1 MKGLRRFL
9 ARVGRAIGRLVGVR
23 GAEARLREE
32 VAEHI
37 ALQTADNVRA
47 GMPAVE
53 ARRQAMLK
61 FGGVET
67 MKEDYRA
74 AGGLVMIENF
84 AQDVRYAI
92 RSLERT
98 PGLTAFVVFT
108 LALGIGMTAGTFSMI
123 DALIFR
129 PYPVP
134 HPNEIVTVVGTTHD
148 SNYEDFSYREYLDIR
163 DKTQSYVGVA
173 ANAGMEEVGFSATAT
188 ATPRVKGGMRVSGN
202 YFRVLGVEPTLG
214 RGFRDDEDL
223 VPGRDAVMV
232 LGPAFWKHEFAG
244 DPNVI
249 GRKVRLNGAEFTVI
263 GVAPETFPGMMVFG
277 EPDFYMPL
285 AMAKIFSTDP
295 QKNFFEDRN
304 DRELAV
310 RGRLKPGVS
319 VAQAKNEATVLGQNF
334 EKEYPKWS
342 RGRGMAAAT
351 QFEMRTRDDEVEWR
365 FSMIFMILAIAVL
378 LVACTNVA
386 GLLLSRA
393 RARKRE
399 IAVRLAIGAGRSRLI
414 RLLLTESL
422 ILALLGG
429 AGGIAIGYGI
439 CAWFESIKS
448 IVIMSDL
455 PMLIP
460 FQMNTRVL
468 TASILISVISA
479 LICGLVPALQS
490 SKTNLVEGL
499 KAADVDMP
507 GRKRLWGRSAL
518 VVAQVAMSL
527 MLLTASFL
535 MVRGFQNTLLDGM
548 DFAKDHLLMTTLDPR
563 LVQYD
568 SVQTKN
574 FFKVLKDRLRE
585 TPGVEIA
592 TLTQNVP
599 MGRDD
604 FDALA
609 FVPDG
614 FQMPKD
620 RENFTSVMDVVD
632 EDFFATMQIP
642 IVRGRAFGGSD
653 TAESPRV
660 AIVNEYFAHH
670 YWPGQDVVGKRFR
683 LDRSDGV
690 PVEIVGIARTIKVR
704 DTFDKNADFVYLP
717 MMQHPTARMALLVR
731 SNGDPLQLVPAVKE
745 VVRKMDPN
753 MPLLHTM
760 TFEDVY
766 LNRAIRGP
774 AVAMKLVGAMG
785 IVGLVLTVAGLY
797 GLVAYNVSRRTRE
810 IGIRMAL
817 GAARGDVLRLMMGRG
832 MVLVAIGTAIGITMG
847 FGVERMMN
855 SMLFNAGGVDFVAY
869 AVVVPLLFV
878 VTMLAAFVPARK
890 AARIEP
896 TRALRYE

>member
-1 MKGLRRFL
+1 MKSVRRFFSRL
-9 ARVGRAIGRLVGVR
+9 GSLLGRRSQ
-23 GAEARLREE
+23 EARLREE

-37 ALQTADNVRA
+37 ALATADKVRA
-47 GMPAVE
+47 GMSPVE

-61 FGGVET
+61 FGGVEA
-67 MKEDYRA
+67 MREEYRA
-74 AGGLVMIENF
+74 TGGLMMIENI

-108 LALGIGMTAGTFSMI
+108 LALGIGMVSGTFSMV

-134 HPNEIVTVVGTTHD
+134 HPNEVVTVVGTTHD
-148 SNYEDFSYREYLDIR
+148 SNFEHFSYREYFDIR
-163 DKTQSYVGVA
+163 DKTKSYEGVVA
-173 ANAGMEEVGFSATAT
+173 SADMEEVGFSANGTE
-188 ATPRVKGGMRVSGN
+188 TPRVKGGMRVSGN
-202 YFRVLGVEPTLG
+202 YFRVLGVEPSLG
-214 RGFRDDEDL
+214 RGFREDEDV

-232 LGPAFWKHEFAG
+232 LGPAFWAHEFAS

-249 GRKVRLNGAEFTVI
+249 GRKVRLNGAEFTVV
-263 GVAPETFPGMMVFG
+263 GVAAETFPGMLIFG
-277 EPDFYMPL
+277 QPDFYMPL
-285 AMAKIFSTDP
+285 AMAKVFSTDP
-295 QKNFFEDRN
+295 QKNFFEDRD
-304 DRELAV
+304 DRELLV
-310 RGRLKPGVS
+310 RARLKPGVT
-319 VAQAKNEATVLGQNF
+319 VAQAKNEGAVVGQNF
-334 EKEYPKWS
+334 EKEYPKTN
-342 RGRGMAAAT
+342 RGRGIAVAT
-351 QFEMRTRDDEVEWR
+351 QFEMRTRDDEVEWK
-365 FSMIFMILAIAVL
+365 FSVIFVTLAIAVL

-399 IAVRLAIGAGRSRLI
+399 IAVRLAIGAGRLRLV
-414 RLLLTESL
+414 RLLMTESL

-439 CAWFESIKS
+439 CAWFQSIRS
-448 IVIMSDL
+448 IVLMSDL
-455 PMLIP
+455 PLMIP

-468 TASILISVISA
+468 VASILFSLAAA

-490 SKTNLVEGL
+490 SKTDLVEGL
-499 KAADVDMP
+499 KTADVDVP
-507 GRKRLWGRSAL
+507 GRKRLWGRSVL

-548 DFAKDHLLMTTLDPR
+548 DFAKDHLLMTTFDPR
-563 LVQYD
+563 LMQYD
-568 SVQTKN
+568 SVQTKQ
-574 FFKVLKDRLRE
+574 FFKVLKDRVRE
-585 TPGVEIA
+585 APGVVGA

-604 FDALA
+604 FDAIA

-614 FQMPKD
+614 FQMPRD
-620 RENFTSVMDVVD
+620 RQNLTSVMDTAD
-632 EDFFATMQIP
+632 EDYFATMQIP
-642 IVRGRAFGGSD
+642 ILRGRGFLASD
-653 TAESPRV
+653 TPESLRV
-660 AIVNEYFAHH
+660 AVVNEYFAHH
-670 YWPGQDVVGKRFR
+670 YWPGQDAVGKRFR

-690 PVEIVGIARTIKVR
+690 PMEIVGIAQTIKVR

-717 MMQHPTARMALLVR
+717 MAQHPIARMVLMVR
-731 SNGDPLQLVPAVKE
+731 SSENPLSLVDAVKD

-753 MPLLHTM
+753 MPMLTTM
-760 TFEDVY
+760 TYEDMY

-785 IVGLVLTVAGLY
+785 IVGLILTVAGLY

-817 GAARGDVLRLMMGRG
+817 GAARGDVMRLMMGKG
-832 MVLVAIGTAIGITMG
+832 MVLVAIGTGIGIAMG

-855 SMLFNAGGVDFVAY
+855 SMVFNAGGVDFVAY
-869 AVVVPLLFV
+869 AIVVPLLFV
-878 VTMLAAFVPARK
+878 VTMVAAFVPARK

>member
-1 MKGLRRFL
+1 MKTLRRL
-9 ARVGRAIGRLVGVR
+9 WARVGSLAGRR
-23 GAEARLREE
+23 SSEARLREE
-32 VAEHI
+32 IEEHI
-37 ALQTADNVRA
+37 ALATEDNVRA
-47 GMPAVE
+47 GMTRVE
-53 ARRQAMLK
+53 ARRRAMVK
-61 FGGVET
+61 FGGVEALR
-67 MKEDYRA
+67 EEYRA
-74 AGGLVMIENF
+74 TGGLMVIENIV
-84 AQDVRYAI
+84 QDVRYAI
-92 RSLERT
+92 RSLKRT
-98 PGLTAFVVFT
+98 PGLTAFVIFT
-108 LALGIGMTAGTFSMI
+108 LALGIGMVSGTFSMI

-134 HPNEIVTVVGTTHD
+134 QPNEVVTVVGTTHD
-148 SNYEDFSYREYLDIR
+148 SNFERFSYREYLDIR
-163 DKTQSYVGVA
+163 DKTKSYAGVVA
-173 ANAGMEEVGFSATAT
+173 SADMEEVGFSANAGE
-188 ATPRVKGGMRVSGN
+188 TPRVKGGMRVSGN
-202 YFRVLGVEPTLG
+202 YFRALGVEPSLG
-214 RGFRDDEDL
+214 RGFRDDEDA

-232 LGPAFWKHEFAG
+232 LGPAFWKREFG
-244 DPNVI
+244 SDPKVI

-263 GVAPETFPGMMVFG
+263 GVAPETFPGMLIFG
-277 EPDFYMPL
+277 QPDFYMPL
-285 AMAKIFSTDP
+285 AMAKVFSTDP
-295 QKNFFEDRN
+295 QKNFFEDRD
-304 DRELAV
+304 DRELLV
-310 RGRLKPGVS
+310 RGRLKPGVT
-319 VAQAKNEATVLGQNF
+319 VAQAKNEGAVLGRNF
-334 EKEYPKWS
+334 EKEYPKTNH
-342 RGRGMAAAT
+342 GRGIAVAT
-351 QFEMRTRDDEVEWR
+351 QFEMRTRDDEVEWK
-365 FSMIFMILAIAVL
+365 FSVIFVTLAIAVL

-399 IAVRLAIGAGRSRLI
+399 IAVRLAIGAGRLRLV
-414 RLLLTESL
+414 RLLMTESL

-439 CAWFESIKS
+439 CAWFQSIRS
-448 IVIMSDL
+448 IVLMSDL
-455 PMLIP
+455 PLMIP

-468 TASILISVISA
+468 AMSILFSLAAA

-490 SKTNLVEGL
+490 SKTDLVEGL
-499 KAADVDMP
+499 KAADVDVP
-507 GRKRLWGRSAL
+507 GRRRLWGRSVL

-548 DFAKDHLLMTTLDPR
+548 DFAKDHLLMTTFDPR

-568 SVQTKN
+568 SVQTKQ
-574 FFKVLKDRLRE
+574 FFKVLKDRVRE
-585 TPGVEIA
+585 VPGVEAA

-604 FDALA
+604 FDAIA

-614 FQMPKD
+614 FQMPRD
-620 RENFTSVMDVVD
+620 RENFTSVMDTAD
-632 EDFFATMQIP
+632 EDYFATMQIP
-642 IVRGRAFGGSD
+642 ILRGRGFVAAD
-653 TAESPRV
+653 TAGSPRV
-660 AIVNEYFAHH
+660 AVVNEYFAHH
-670 YWPGQDVVGKRFR
+670 YWPGQDVIGKRFR
-683 LDRSDGV
+683 LERSDGA
-690 PVEIVGIARTIKVR
+690 PVEIVGVAQTIKVR

-717 MMQHPTARMALLVR
+717 MAQHPIARMVLMVR
-731 SNGDPLQLVPAVKE
+731 SSGNPLGLVDAVKD

-753 MPLLHTM
+753 MPMLATM
-760 TFEDVY
+760 TYEDMY

-785 IVGLVLTVAGLY
+785 IVGLILTVAGLY

-817 GAARGDVLRLMMGRG
+817 GAASGDVLRLMMGKG
-832 MVLVAIGTAIGITMG
+832 MVLVAIGTAIGIAMG

-855 SMLFNAGGVDFVAY
+855 AMVFNAGGVDLVAY

>member
-1 MKGLRRFL
+1 MKAMRRFW
-9 ARVGRAIGRLVGVR
+9 ARVGRLVGRR

-32 VAEHI
+32 IAEHI
-37 ALQTADNVRA
+37 SLQTADNERA
-47 GMPAVE
+47 GMTAVE
-53 ARRQAMLK
+53 ARRRAMVK
-61 FGGVET
+61 FGGVEA

-74 AGGLVMIENF
+74 AGGLMVIENVV
-84 AQDVRYAI
+84 QDVRYAI

-108 LALGIGMTAGTFSMI
+108 LALGIGMVSGTFSMG

-134 HPNEIVTVVGTTHD
+134 RPNEIVTVVGTTHD

-163 DKTQSYVGVA
+163 DKTQSYEGVT

-188 ATPRVKGGMRVSGN
+188 ETPRVKGGMRVSGN

-214 RGFRDDEDL
+214 RGFRDDEDV

-232 LGPAFWKHEFAG
+232 LGRAFWKHEFAS

-249 GRKVRLNGAEFTVI
+249 GRKVRLNGAEFTVV
-263 GVAPETFPGMMVFG
+263 GVVPETFPGMMIFG

-285 AMAKIFSTDP
+285 AMAKVFSTDA
-295 QKNFFEDRN
+295 QKNFFEDRD

-319 VAQAKNEATVLGQNF
+319 VAQAKNEAVVLGQNF
-334 EKEYPKWS
+334 EKEYPKWN

-365 FSMIFMILAIAVL
+365 FSTIFMTLSIAVL

-399 IAVRLAIGAGRSRLI
+399 IAVRLAIGAGRWRLI
-414 RLLLTESL
+414 RLLMTESL
-422 ILALLGG
+422 ILSLLGG

-439 CAWFESIKS
+439 CAWFQSLKS

-455 PMLIP
+455 PMMIP

-468 TASILISVISA
+468 TASICISVVSA
-479 LICGLVPALQS
+479 LICGLVPAMQS
-490 SKTNLVEGL
+490 SKTDLVEGL
-499 KAADVDMP
+499 KAADVDVP
-507 GRKRLWGRSAL
+507 GRKKLWGRSVL

-548 DFAKDHLLMTTLDPR
+548 EFSKDHLLVTTFDPR

-568 SVQTKN
+568 NVQTKQ
-574 FFKVLKDRLRE
+574 FFKVLKDRVRE
-585 TPGVEIA
+585 TAGVESA
-592 TLTQNVP
+592 TLTHNVP

-604 FDALA
+604 FDAME

-620 RENFTSVMDVVD
+620 RENFSSVMDTVD
-632 EDFFATMQIP
+632 EDYFATMQIP
-642 IVRGRAFGGSD
+642 ILRGRGFLSSD
-653 TAESPRV
+653 TADSPPV

-690 PVEIVGIARTIKVR
+690 PVEIVGIAQTIKVR

-717 MMQHPTARMALLVR
+717 MAQHPNARMVLMVR
-731 SNGDPLQLVPAVKE
+731 SSGDPLQLVPAVKD
-745 VVRKMDPN
+745 VVRRMDPN
-753 MPLLHTM
+753 MPLLQTM
-760 TFEDVY
+760 TFEDMY

-785 IVGLVLTVAGLY
+785 VVGLLLTVAGLY

-817 GAARGDVLRLMMGRG
+817 GAASGDVLRLMMGRG
-832 MVLVAIGTAIGITMG
+832 MLLVAIGTGIGIVMG

-855 SMLFNAGGVDFVAY
+855 SMVFNAGGVDFVAY

>member
-1 MKGLRRFL
+1 MKAVRRFFS
-9 ARVGRAIGRLVGVR
+9 RVGKLVGRR
-23 GAEARLREE
+23 GQDERLKEE
-32 VAEHI
+32 IAEHI
-37 ALQTADNVRA
+37 ALQTEDNVRA
-47 GMPAVE
+47 GMRPVE

-61 FGGVET
+61 FGGVEA

-74 AGGLVMIENF
+74 ERGVMVVENV
-84 AQDVRYAI
+84 AQDVRYAM
-92 RSLERT
+92 RGLVRT
-98 PGLTAFVVFT
+98 PGLTAFVIFT
-108 LALGIGMTAGTFSMI
+108 LALGIGMASGTFSMV

-134 HPNEIVTVVGTTHD
+134 RPNEIVTVVGTTHD
-148 SNYEDFSYREYLDIR
+148 SNYEHFSYREYLDIR
-163 DKTQSYVGVA
+163 DKTQSYEGVV
-173 ANAGMEEVGFSATAT
+173 ANADLEEVGFSANAT
-188 ATPRVKGGMRVSGN
+188 ETPRVKGGMRVSGN
-202 YFRVLGVEPTLG
+202 YLRVLGVEPPLG
-214 RGFRDDEDL
+214 RGFRDDEDT
-223 VPGRDAVMV
+223 VPGRDAVVV
-232 LGPAFWKHEFAG
+232 LGPSFWKHEFSS

-249 GRKVRLNGAEFTVI
+249 GRKVRLNGAEFTVV
-263 GVAPETFPGMMVFG
+263 GVAPETFPGMMIFG
-277 EPDFYMPL
+277 VPDFYMPL
-285 AMAKIFSTDP
+285 AMAKVFSTNP
-295 QKNFFEDRN
+295 QKNFFEDRD
-304 DRELAV
+304 DRELLV
-310 RGRLKPGVS
+310 RGRLKPGVT
-319 VAQAKNEATVLGQNF
+319 VAEAKNEAAVLGQNF
-334 EKEYPKWS
+334 EKEYPKTN

-365 FSMIFMILAIAVL
+365 FSVIFVTLAIAVL

-399 IAVRLAIGAGRSRLI
+399 IAVRLAIGAGRLRLV
-414 RLLLTESL
+414 RLLMTESL

-439 CAWFESIKS
+439 CAWFQSIKN
-448 IVIMSDL
+448 IVLTSDL
-455 PMLIP
+455 PLIIP
-460 FQMNTRVL
+460 FRMNTRVL
-468 TASILISVISA
+468 VVSILFSLASA

-490 SKTNLVEGL
+490 SKADLVEGL
-499 KAADVDMP
+499 KAADVDVP

-535 MVRGFQNTLLDGM
+535 MVRGFQHTLLDGM
-548 DFAKDHLLMTTLDPR
+548 DFAKDHLLMTTFDPR

-568 SVQTKN
+568 SVQTKQ

-585 TPGVEIA
+585 TAGVESV
-592 TLTQNVP
+592 TWTQNVP

-604 FDALA
+604 FDAVS

-620 RENFTSVMDVVD
+620 RQNFTSVMNTVD
-632 EDFFATMQIP
+632 EDYFSTMQIP
-642 IVRGRAFGGSD
+642 ILRGRMFLSSD

-660 AIVNEYFAHH
+660 AIVNEFFAHH
-670 YWPGQDVVGKRFR
+670 YWPGQDPVGKRFR
-683 LDRSDGV
+683 FDRSDGV
-690 PVEIVGIARTIKVR
+690 PVEIVGIARTIKTQ

-717 MMQHPTARMALLVR
+717 MTQHPIARMALMVR
-731 SNGDPLQLVPAVKE
+731 SNGDPLQLVPAVKD
-745 VVRKMDPN
+745 VVRGMDPN
-753 MPLLHTM
+753 MSMLHTM
-760 TFEDVY
+760 TYEDMY

-774 AVAMKLVGAMG
+774 AIAMKLVGAMG
-785 IVGLVLTVAGLY
+785 VVGLVLTVAGLY

-817 GAARGDVLRLMMGRG
+817 GAARRDVLRLMMGRG
-832 MVLVAIGTAIGITMG
+832 MVLVAIGTGIGIAMG

-855 SMLFNAGGVDFVAY
+855 SMVFNAGGVDFVAY

-878 VTMLAAFVPARK
+878 VTMLAAFVPARR
-890 AARIEP
+890 AAQIEP

>member
-1 MKGLRRFL
+1 MKRVKRFFSRIFSL
-9 ARVGRAIGRLVGVR
+9 AGRR

-32 VAEHI
+32 IEEHI
-37 ALQTADNVRA
+37 ALQTEDNVRA
-47 GMPAVE
+47 GMSRVE

-61 FGGVET
+61 FGGVEA

-74 AGGLVMIENF
+74 AGGLMVIENI

-92 RSLERT
+92 RSLQRT
-98 PGLTAFVVFT
+98 AGLTAFVVFT
-108 LALGIGMTAGTFSMI
+108 LALGIGMASGTFSMV

-134 HPNEIVTVVGTTHD
+134 QPNEVVTVVGTTQD
-148 SNYEDFSYREYLDIR
+148 SNFESFSYREYLDIR
-163 DKTQSYVGVA
+163 DKTKSYEGVVA
-173 ANAGMEEVGFSATAT
+173 SATLEEVGFSANAG
-188 ATPRVKGGMRVSGN
+188 ATPRIKGGTRVSGN

-214 RGFRDDEDL
+214 RGFRDDEDT
-223 VPGRDAVMV
+223 VPGRDAVVV
-232 LGPAFWKHEFAG
+232 LGPSFWKHEFAS
-244 DPNVI
+244 DPKVI

-277 EPDFYMPL
+277 VPDFYMPL
-285 AMAKIFSTDP
+285 AMAKVFSTDP
-295 QKNFFEDRN
+295 LKNFFEDRD
-304 DRELAV
+304 DRELVV
-310 RGRLKPGVS
+310 RGRLKPGVT
-319 VAQAKNEATVLGQNF
+319 VAEAKNEAAVLEQNF
-334 EKEYPKWS
+334 EKEYPKTN

-351 QFEMRTRDDEVEWR
+351 QFEMRTRDDDVEWK
-365 FSMIFMILAIAVL
+365 FSVIFVTLAIAVL
-378 LVACTNVA
+378 LAACTNVA

-399 IAVRLAIGAGRSRLI
+399 IAVRLAIGAGRMRLV
-414 RLLLTESL
+414 RLLMTESL
-422 ILALLGG
+422 ILAVLGG

-439 CAWFESIKS
+439 CAWFQSIRD
-448 IVIMSDL
+448 IVVSSDL
-455 PMLIP
+455 PLIIP
-460 FQMNTRVL
+460 FRMNTRVL
-468 TASILISVISA
+468 VVSILFSLASA

-490 SKTNLVEGL
+490 SKADLVEGL

-535 MVRGFQNTLLDGM
+535 MVRGFQHTLLDGM
-548 DFAKDHLLMTTLDPR
+548 EFSKDHLLMTTFDPR

-568 SVQTKN
+568 SVQTKQ

-585 TPGVEIA
+585 TAGVESV
-592 TLTQNVP
+592 TWTQNVP

-604 FDALA
+604 FDAVA

-620 RENFTSVMDVVD
+620 RQNFTSVMDTVD
-632 EDFFATMQIP
+632 EDYFSTMQVP
-642 IVRGRAFGGSD
+642 LLRGRAFLSSD

-670 YWPGQDVVGKRFR
+670 YWPGEDVVGKRFR
-683 LDRSDGV
+683 LERSDGV
-690 PVEIVGIARTIKVR
+690 PVEIVGIAQTIKVR

-717 MMQHPTARMALLVR
+717 MAQHPVARMALLVR
-731 SNGDPLQLVPAVKE
+731 SSGDPLQLVPTVKD
-745 VVRKMDPN
+745 VVRVLDPN
-753 MPLLHTM
+753 MSMLHT
-760 TFEDVY
+760 TTYEDMY

-785 IVGLVLTVAGLY
+785 VVGLVLTVAGLY

-832 MVLVAIGTAIGITMG
+832 MVLVAIGTIVGIAMG
-847 FGVERMMN
+847 FGVEQLMN

-878 VTMLAAFVPARK
+878 VTMMAAFVPARK

>member
-1 MKGLRRFL
+1 MKGMRRFW
-9 ARVGRAIGRLVGVR
+9 ARVGQLVGRR

-32 VAEHI
+32 IAEHI
-37 ALQTADNVRA
+37 ALQTADNLRA
-47 GMPAVE
+47 GMTLIE

-61 FGGVET
+61 FGGVEA
-67 MKEDYRA
+67 MKEEYRA

-84 AQDVRYAI
+84 VQDVRYAI

-108 LALGIGMTAGTFSMI
+108 LALGIGMVSGTFSMG

-134 HPNEIVTVVGTTHD
+134 SPSEIVTVVGTTHD

-163 DKTQSYVGVA
+163 DKTQSYQGVA
-173 ANAGMEEVGFSATAT
+173 ANAGMEEVGFSATA
-188 ATPRVKGGMRVSGN
+188 AETPRVKGGMRVSGN

-214 RGFRDDEDL
+214 RGFRDDEDV

-232 LGPAFWKHEFAG
+232 LGRSFWKHEFES

-263 GVAPETFPGMMVFG
+263 GVVPETFPGMMIFG

-285 AMAKIFSTDP
+285 AMAKVFLTDV
-295 QKNFFEDRN
+295 QRNFFEDRA

-319 VAQAKNEATVLGQNF
+319 VAQAKNEALVLGQNF
-334 EKEYPKWS
+334 EKEYPKWNH
-342 RGRGMAAAT
+342 GRGMAAAT
-351 QFEMRTRDDEVEWR
+351 QFEMRTRDDEIEWR
-365 FSMIFMILAIAVL
+365 FSTIFMMLSIAVL

-386 GLLLSRA
+386 GLLLSRS

-399 IAVRLAIGAGRSRLI
+399 IAVRLAIGAGRSRLV

-422 ILALLGG
+422 ILSLLGG

-439 CAWFESIKS
+439 CAWFQSIKN

-455 PMLIP
+455 PMMIP
-460 FQMNTRVL
+460 FRMNTRVL
-468 TASILISVISA
+468 TASICISVVSA

-548 DFAKDHLLMTTLDPR
+548 EFSKDHLLMTTIDPR

-568 SVQTKN
+568 GVQTKQ
-574 FFKVLKDRLRE
+574 FFKVLKDRLHD
-585 TPGVEIA
+585 TAGVESA

-599 MGRDD
+599 MGRED
-604 FDALA
+604 FDALT

-620 RENFTSVMDVVD
+620 RENFTSVMDTAD
-632 EDFFATMQIP
+632 EDYFATMKIP
-642 IVRGRAFGGSD
+642 ILRGRAFLTTD
-653 TAESPRV
+653 TAESLRV

-670 YWPGQDVVGKRFR
+670 YWPGQDALGKRFR

-690 PVEIVGIARTIKVR
+690 PVEIVGIAQTIKVR

-717 MMQHPTARMALLVR
+717 MAQRPIVRMSLLVR
-731 SNGDPLQLVPAVKE
+731 SSGDPLQLVPAVKD
-745 VVRKMDPN
+745 VVRRMDPN
-753 MPLLHTM
+753 MPMLHTM
-760 TFEDVY
+760 TFEDMY

-785 IVGLVLTVAGLY
+785 VVGLLLTVAGLY

-817 GAARGDVLRLMMGRG
+817 GAARGDVLRLMMGKG
-832 MVLVAIGTAIGITMG
+832 MVLVGIGTAIGITMG

-869 AVVVPLLFV
+869 AMVVPVLFV

>member
-1 MKGLRRFL
+1 MTGMRRFW
-9 ARVGRAIGRLVGVR
+9 ARLGRLVGRR

-32 VAEHI
+32 IAEHI
-37 ALQTADNVRA
+37 ALQTADNLRA
-47 GMPAVE
+47 GMTAVE

-61 FGGVET
+61 FGGVEA
-67 MKEDYRA
+67 MKEEYRA
-74 AGGLVMIENF
+74 AGGLMVIEDVV
-84 AQDVRYAI
+84 QDVRYAI
-92 RSLERT
+92 RSLRRT
-98 PGLTAFVVFT
+98 PGLTAFVIFT
-108 LALGIGMTAGTFSMI
+108 LALGIGMTSGTFSMI

-134 HPNEIVTVVGTTHD
+134 HPNEIVTVVGTTHE
-148 SNYEDFSYREYLDIR
+148 SNYEEFSYREYLDIR
-163 DKTQSYVGVA
+163 DKTQSYEGVVA
-173 ANAGMEEVGFSATAT
+173 AADMEAVGFSATA
-188 ATPRVKGGMRVSGN
+188 AQTPRIKGGMRVSGN
-202 YFRVLGVEPTLG
+202 YFRVLGVEPQVG
-214 RGFRDDEDL
+214 RGFRDDEDT

-232 LGPAFWKHEFAG
+232 LAPAFWKHEFAS

-263 GVAPETFPGMMVFG
+263 GVAPETFPGMLIFG
-277 EPDFYMPL
+277 QPDFYMPL
-285 AMAKIFSTDP
+285 AMAKVFSTDQ
-295 QKNFFEDRN
+295 QKNFFEDRD
-304 DRELAV
+304 DRELTV
-310 RGRLKPGVS
+310 RGRLKPGAT
-319 VAQAKNEATVLGQNF
+319 VAQAKNEAAVLGQNF
-334 EKEYPKWS
+334 EKEYPKTN

-351 QFEMRTRDDEVEWR
+351 QFEMRTRDDDVNWK
-365 FSMIFMILAIAVL
+365 FSVIFVTLAVAVL

-399 IAVRLAIGAGRSRLI
+399 IAVRLAIGAGRLRLV

-439 CAWFESIKS
+439 CAWFQSLKS
-448 IVIMSDL
+448 IVLMSDL
-455 PMLIP
+455 PMMIP
-460 FQMNTRVL
+460 FEMNTRVL
-468 TASILISVISA
+468 VASILFSVASA

-490 SKTNLVEGL
+490 SKTDLVEGL

-507 GRKRLWGRSAL
+507 GRKRMWGRSML

-527 MLLTASFL
+527 MLLTSSFL
-535 MVRGFQNTLLDGM
+535 MVRGFRNTLLDGM
-548 DFAKDHLLMTTLDPR
+548 EFAKDHLLMTTFDPR

-568 SVQTKN
+568 AVQTKQ
-574 FFKVLKDRLRE
+574 FFKVLKERVRE
-585 TPGVEIA
+585 TAGVEGV

-604 FDALA
+604 FDALT

-614 FQMPKD
+614 FQMPRD
-620 RENFTSVMDVVD
+620 RENFTSVMDTAD
-632 EDFFATMQIP
+632 EDYFTTMQVP
-642 IVRGRAFGGSD
+642 ILRGRAFQSTD

-670 YWPGQDVVGKRFR
+670 YWPGQEALGKRFR

-690 PVEIVGIARTIKVR
+690 PVEIVGIAQTIKVR
-704 DTFDKNADFVYLP
+704 DTFDKNDDFIYLP
-717 MMQHPTARMALLVR
+717 MSQHPIARMALMVR
-731 SNGDPLQLVPAVKE
+731 SSGDPLQLVPAVKD
-745 VVRKMDPN
+745 VVKRMDPN
-753 MPLLHTM
+753 MPMLGTM
-760 TFEDVY
+760 TYEDMY

-774 AVAMKLVGAMG
+774 AVALKLVGAMG

-810 IGIRMAL
+810 IGIRIAL
-817 GAARGDVLRLMMGRG
+817 GAARGDVLRLMMGKG
-832 MVLVAIGTAIGITMG
+832 MALVAIGTAIGIVMG
-847 FGVERMMN
+847 IGVEQMMN
-855 SMLFNAGGVDFVAY
+855 SMVFNAGGVDFVAY

-878 VTMLAAFVPARK
+878 VSMMAAFVPARK

>member
-1 MKGLRRFL
+1 MKGMRRFW
-9 ARVGRAIGRLVGVR
+9 ARVGRLVGRR

-32 VAEHI
+32 IAEHI
-37 ALQTADNVRA
+37 ALQTADNLRA
-47 GMPAVE
+47 GMTPVE

-61 FGGVET
+61 FGGVEA

-74 AGGLVMIENF
+74 AGGLMAIENI

-92 RSLERT
+92 RSLQRT

-108 LALGIGMTAGTFSMI
+108 LALGIGMVSGTFSMG

-134 HPNEIVTVVGTTHD
+134 HPEEIVTVVGTTHD
-148 SNYEDFSYREYLDIR
+148 SNFEDFSYREYLDIR
-163 DKTQSYVGVA
+163 DKTQSYQGVA
-173 ANAGMEEVGFSATAT
+173 ANAAMEEVGFSATA
-188 ATPRVKGGMRVSGN
+188 AETPRVKGGMRVSGN

-214 RGFRDDEDL
+214 RGFRDDEDV

-232 LGPAFWKHEFAG
+232 LGRSFWKHEFES

-263 GVAPETFPGMMVFG
+263 GVVPETFPGMMIFG

-285 AMAKIFSTDP
+285 AMAKVFLTDV
-295 QKNFFEDRN
+295 QRNFFEDRA

-319 VAQAKNEATVLGQNF
+319 VAQAKNEALVLGQNF
-334 EKEYPKWS
+334 EKEYPKWNH
-342 RGRGMAAAT
+342 GRGMAAAT

-365 FSMIFMILAIAVL
+365 FSTIFMMLSVAVL

-399 IAVRLAIGAGRSRLI
+399 IAVRLAIGAGRSRLV

-422 ILALLGG
+422 ILSLLGG

-439 CAWFESIKS
+439 CAWFQSIKN

-455 PMLIP
+455 PMMIP
-460 FQMNTRVL
+460 FQMNARVL
-468 TASILISVISA
+468 TASICISVVSA

-548 DFAKDHLLMTTLDPR
+548 EFSKDHLLMTTIDPR

-568 SVQTKN
+568 GVHTKQ
-574 FFKVLKDRLRE
+574 FFKVLKDRLRD
-585 TPGVEIA
+585 TAGVESA

-599 MGRDD
+599 MGRED
-604 FDALA
+604 FDAVT

-620 RENFTSVMDVVD
+620 RENFTSALDTAD
-632 EDFFATMQIP
+632 EDYFATMQVP
-642 IVRGRAFGGSD
+642 ILRGRAFLTSD

-670 YWPGQDVVGKRFR
+670 YWPGQDALGKRFR

-690 PVEIVGIARTIKVR
+690 PVEIVGIAQTIKVR

-717 MMQHPTARMALLVR
+717 MAQRPIVRMSLLVR
-731 SNGDPLQLVPAVKE
+731 SSGDPLQLVPAVKD
-745 VVRKMDPN
+745 VVRRMDPN
-753 MPLLHTM
+753 MPMLHTM
-760 TFEDVY
+760 TYEDMY

-785 IVGLVLTVAGLY
+785 VVGLLLTVAGLY

-832 MVLVAIGTAIGITMG
+832 MVLVGIGTAIGITMG

-869 AVVVPLLFV
+869 AVVVPVLFV

>member
-1 MKGLRRFL
+1 MRNVRRFF
-9 ARVGRAIGRLVGVR
+9 ARVGQLVGR
-23 GAEARLREE
+23 RTSERRLREE
-32 VAEHI
+32 IDEHI

-47 GMPAVE
+47 GMPPVE

-61 FGGVET
+61 FGGVEA
-67 MKEDYRA
+67 MREDYRS
-74 AGGLVMIENF
+74 AGGLMVIENVV
-84 AQDVRYAI
+84 QDVRYAI

-98 PGLTAFVVFT
+98 PGLTAFVIFT
-108 LALGIGMTAGTFSMI
+108 LALGIGMASGTFSMV

-134 HPNEIVTVVGTTHD
+134 HPNEIVTIVGTTHD
-148 SNYEDFSYREYLDIR
+148 SNYEYFSYREYLDIR
-163 DKTQSYVGVA
+163 DKTKSYEGVVA
-173 ANAGMEEVGFSATAT
+173 SADMEAVGFSANANQTA
-188 ATPRVKGGMRVSGN
+188 RVKGGMRVSGN
-202 YFRVLGVEPTLG
+202 YFRALGVEPTLG
-214 RGFRDDEDL
+214 RGFRDDEDT

-232 LGPAFWKHEFAG
+232 LGPAFWKHEFGG
-244 DPNVI
+244 DPSVI

-263 GVAPETFPGMMVFG
+263 GVAPETFPGMLIFG
-277 EPDFYMPL
+277 QPDFYMPL
-285 AMAKIFSTDP
+285 AMAKVFSTDQ
-295 QKNFFEDRN
+295 QKNFFEDRD
-304 DRELAV
+304 DRELLV
-310 RGRLKPGVS
+310 RARLKPGAAVEE
-319 VAQAKNEATVLGQNF
+319 ARNEAAVLGHDF
-334 EKEYPKWS
+334 EKEYSKTT
-342 RGRGMAAAT
+342 RGRGIAVAT
-351 QFEMRTRDDEVEWR
+351 QFQMRTRDDEVEWR
-365 FSMIFMILAIAVL
+365 FSVIFVTLAIATL

-399 IAVRLAIGAGRSRLI
+399 IAVRLAIGAGRLRLV
-414 RLLLTESL
+414 RLLLTESFL
-422 ILALLGG
+422 LALLGG

-439 CAWFESIKS
+439 CMWFQSLKS
-448 IVIMSDL
+448 IVLMSDL
-455 PMLIP
+455 PLIIP

-468 TASILISVISA
+468 AVSILFSVASA

-490 SKTNLVEGL
+490 SKTDLVEGL
-499 KAADVDMP
+499 KAADVDVP
-507 GRKRLWGRSAL
+507 GRKRLWGRSVL

-548 DFAKDHLLMTTLDPR
+548 DFAKDHLLMTTFDPR

-568 SVQTKN
+568 SAQAKQ
-574 FFKVLKDRLRE
+574 FFRVLKDRVRE
-585 TPGVEIA
+585 TAGVVSV

-604 FDALA
+604 FDTVS

-614 FQMPKD
+614 FQMPRD
-620 RENFTSVMDVVD
+620 RENFTSVLDTVD
-632 EDFFATMQIP
+632 EDFFTTMQVP
-642 IVRGRAFGGSD
+642 ILRGRGFQTSD
-653 TAESPRV
+653 TVSSPRV

-670 YWPGQDVVGKRFR
+670 YWPGQDAIGKRIR
-683 LDRSDGV
+683 LDRADGV
-690 PVEIVGIARTIKVR
+690 PVEIVGIAKTIKVR
-704 DTFDKNADFVYLP
+704 DTFDKNDDFVYLP
-717 MMQHPTARMALLVR
+717 LAQHPMARMVMMVR
-731 SNGDPLQLVPAVKE
+731 SSGNALELVEPLRD
-745 VVRKMDPN
+745 VVRKMDAN
-753 MPLLHTM
+753 MPMLNTM
-760 TFEDVY
+760 TYEDMY

-785 IVGLVLTVAGLY
+785 LVGLVLTVAGLY

-810 IGIRMAL
+810 IGIRIAL
-817 GAARGDVLRLMMGRG
+817 GAARGDVLRLMMGKG
-832 MVLVAIGTAIGITMG
+832 MVLVAIGTAIGVAMG

-855 SMLFNAGGVDFVAY
+855 AMVFNAGGVDFVAY